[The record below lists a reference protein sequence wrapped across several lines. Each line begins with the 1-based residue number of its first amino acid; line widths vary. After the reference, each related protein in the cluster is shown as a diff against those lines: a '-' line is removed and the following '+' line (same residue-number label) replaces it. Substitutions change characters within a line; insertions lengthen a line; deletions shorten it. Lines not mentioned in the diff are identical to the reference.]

1 VKQTTEVSKERGD
14 GHVVVAVSGEV
25 DMASAPQLWDRLQ
38 EAVAEGSPIV
48 IVDLVGVT
56 FIDSTALGV
65 LIEGK
70 KLCDSE
76 GRAMRI
82 AVSEPQIIKIFEIT
96 GLTELFDIHPTRDQ
110 AIVG

>member
-1 VKQTTEVSKERGD
+1 MKQTTEVSKERGD
-14 GHVVVAVSGEV
+14 GHVLVAVSGEV

-65 LIEGK
+65 LIEGR
-70 KLCDSE
+70 KLCDSQ
-76 GRAMRI
+76 GGTMRI
-82 AVSEPQIIKIFEIT
+82 AISEAQIIKIFEIT
-96 GLTELFDIHPTRDQ
+96 GLTELFDIYPTRDQ